1 MTRMLYGLGRLCA
14 RWRFVVLGLWLV
26 MIVALVIS
34 AREAGSDTTNNVTLP
49 GTGSQSATDLLSD
62 RFPTQAYGTNPLVIA
77 TDSGKLTDSKY
88 SKAIDSSVKNLK
100 KTDHVTA
107 AVSPLSD
114 AGKDALSKNKQIGY
128 ISVALDVG
136 QGSITD
142 DEAQAVLDAANP
154 AKKAGLQTAVGGY
167 VGQELSKPDT
177 GASDKIGILAAMLIL
192 LLVFGSA
199 VAMGLPIVT
208 AVLGLLCGLS
218 VVTLLS
224 HLADIPT
231 TAPTLATMIGLAVG
245 IDYSLFIVT
254 KHRTQVNQGMEV
266 HESIARSIATAGGA
280 VLFAG
285 GTVAISLLALVV
297 ADIPLVT
304 TLGYTS
310 AIAVGFAILGALT
323 LLPAL
328 FGLVGSHVSSL
339 TLPFRKKRAN
349 EVQSPFW
356 TKFGTWIANHPWPVM
371 IGVLAVLLAL
381 AIPTLNLRLGQ
392 EDVGA
397 EPTDTTARQA
407 YDLIDE
413 GFGPGT
419 NGPFL
424 ISAKLSQPAKPDQ
437 KNLNTISQDEKQ
449 LNQKQTQLNEQ
460 QQQIEQQAM
469 LEGATQQEAE
479 DEAKQET
486 QKQSSQLASQSKEL
500 SSKKKKAENPATDPR
515 LQTLKTD
522 LGKAKGV
529 KSVSEPL
536 VNKKGTAA
544 VYNLI
549 PTTSPSDLDTE
560 NLVTLLRDTTIP
572 KATKGQGMTA
582 FVGGTTAAYVDL
594 ADKITSALPFV
605 ILVVAALSFLV
616 LLVGFR
622 SLVLPTQAAVMNLV
636 SVGAAYGVLT
646 LVFQEGFATSL
657 IGLDG
662 AIPVVSFVPLIMFA
676 ILFGLSTDYQV
687 FLLTQIQEHFKE
699 GKGARQTVIEGL
711 GYSGRIIGAA
721 AAVMFCVFASFVLN
735 GDPTI
740 KQFGLGL
747 ATAVAIDALVVTLFV
762 PALITVAGRST
773 IWMPRWLDK
782 ILPHISIEG
791 SGYFDDKPAPSAAPA
806 PEPEREPAARV

>member
-1 MTRMLYGLGRLCA
+1 MTGLLYGLGRACA
-14 RWRFVVLGLWLV
+14 RWRFVVLGLWVVLV
-26 MIVALVIS
+26 VGLVIAS
-34 AREAGSDTTNNVTLP
+34 SRAGSQTTNNVTLP
-49 GTGSQSATDLLSD
+49 GTGSQDATDLLSA
-62 RFPTQAYGTNPLVIA
+62 RFPSQAYGTNPLVVA

-88 SKAIDSSVKNLK
+88 AKSIKSSVSALK
-100 KTDHVTA
+100 KTPHVTA
-107 AVSPLSD
+107 AISPLST
-114 AGKDALSKNKQIGY
+114 AGAGALSKDKQIGY

-136 QGSITD
+136 QGTLTE
-142 DEAQAVLDAANP
+142 DEANAVLDAADP
-154 AKKAGLQTAVGGY
+154 AKKAGLQVAAGGY

-177 GASDKIGILAAMLIL
+177 GASDKIGIAGAMVIL

-224 HLADIPT
+224 HLTDVPT

-254 KHRTQVNQGMEV
+254 KHRTQVGKGMEV
-266 HESIARSIATAGGA
+266 HESIARATATAGGA

-285 GTVAISLLALVV
+285 GTVAISLLALAV
-297 ADIPLVT
+297 AGIPLVT

-310 AIAVGFAILGALT
+310 AIAVAFAILAALT

-328 FGLVGSHVSSL
+328 FALVGSHVSGL
-339 TLPFRKKRAN
+339 RLPFGKARAA
-349 EVQSPFW
+349 EVQSPLW
-356 TKFGTWIANHPWPVM
+356 TRLATGITNHRWPVM
-371 IGVLAVLLAL
+371 VVVLAALLAL
-381 AIPTLNLRLGQ
+381 AIPTLSLRLGQ

-407 YDLIDE
+407 YDLTTK
-413 GFGPGT
+413 GFGEGT

-424 ISAKLSQPAKPDQ
+424 ISVQLSKPAKPDQ
-437 KNLNTISQDEKQ
+437 KNLNKLDSQEKQ
-449 LNQKQTQLNEQ
+449 LKQQ
-460 QQQIEQQAM
+460 QQQIEQEALLQ
-469 LEGATQQEAE
+469 GATQQQAEA
-479 DEAKQET
+479 EAKQQT
-486 QKQSSQLASQSKEL
+486 QKQSDEI
-500 SSKKKKAENPATDPR
+500 SKKKKQAESPATDPR
-515 LQTLKTD
+515 LTTLQKDLEKT
-522 LGKAKGV
+522 KGV
-529 KSVSEPL
+529 KAVTPPL

-544 VYNLI
+544 VYTLI
-549 PTTSPSDLDTE
+549 PTTAPSDLDTE
-560 NLVTLLRDTTIP
+560 DLVSRLRDSTIP
-572 KATKGQGMTA
+572 NATKGQGMTA
-582 FVGGTTAAYVDL
+582 SVGGTTAAYVDL
-594 ADKITSALPFV
+594 ADKITSKLPLV

-622 SLVLPTQAAVMNLV
+622 SLLLPAQAAVMNLV

-646 LVFQEGFATSL
+646 LVFQEGFASGL

-699 GKGARQTVIEGL
+699 GKGARATVIEGL

-721 AAVMFCVFASFVLN
+721 AAVMFCVFGSFVLN

-747 ATAVAIDALVVTLFV
+747 ATAVAIDAIVVCLFV
-762 PALITVAGRST
+762 PALIATAGRAT
-773 IWMPRWLDK
+773 IWLPRWLDWV
-782 ILPHISIEG
+782 LPHVSIEG
-791 SGYFDDKPAPSAAPA
+791 SGYFAEEPPPSVPPG
-806 PEPEREPAARV
+806 PEPEPAARV

>member
-1 MTRMLYGLGRLCA
+1 MTRMLYGLGRACA
-14 RWRFVVLGLWLV
+14 RWRFVVLGLWVVL
-26 MIVALVIS
+26 IAALVI
-34 AREAGSDTTNNVTLP
+34 AAGQAGSQTTNNVTLP
-49 GTGSQSATDLLSD
+49 GTGSQNATDLLSD
-62 RFPTQAYGTNPLVIA
+62 RFPSQAYGTNPLVVA
-77 TDSGKLTDSKY
+77 TDKGKLTDSKY
-88 SKAIDSSVKNLK
+88 AKAIDSSVSALK
-100 KTDHVTA
+100 KTPHVTA
-107 AVSPLSD
+107 AISPLST
-114 AGKDALSKNKQIGY
+114 AGAGALSKDKQIGY

-136 QGSITD
+136 QGTLTE
-142 DEAQAVLDAANP
+142 DEATAVLDAADP
-154 AKKAGLQTAVGGY
+154 AKKAGLQVAVGGY

-177 GASDKIGILAAMLIL
+177 GVSDKIGIAAAMVIL

-208 AVLGLLCGLS
+208 AVLGLFCGLS

-224 HLADIPT
+224 HLTDVPT

-254 KHRTQVNQGMEV
+254 KHRTQVGEGMEV
-266 HESIARSIATAGGA
+266 HESIARATATAGGA

-297 ADIPLVT
+297 AGIPLVT

-310 AIAVGFAILGALT
+310 AIAVAFAILAALT

-328 FGLVGSHVSSL
+328 FALVGSHVSAL
-339 TLPFRKKRAN
+339 RLPWAKARAA
-349 EVQSPFW
+349 EVQSPLW
-356 TKFGTWIANHPWPVM
+356 TRLATGIAGHRWPVM
-371 IGVLAVLLAL
+371 VVVLAALLAL
-381 AIPTLNLRLGQ
+381 AIPTLSLRLGQ

-407 YDLIDE
+407 YDLITK
-413 GFGPGT
+413 GFGEGT

-424 ISAKLSQPAKPDQ
+424 ISVQLTKPAKPDQ
-437 KNLNTISQDEKQ
+437 KNLNKLDNQEKQ
-449 LNQKQTQLNEQ
+449 LKQQ
-460 QQQIEQQAM
+460 QQQIEQAALLQ
-469 LEGATQQEAE
+469 GATQQQAEA
-479 DEAKQET
+479 EAKQQT
-486 QKQSSQLASQSKEL
+486 QKQSNELAN
-500 SSKKKKAENPATDPR
+500 KKKQAEQPATDPR
-515 LQTLKTD
+515 LQSLRKDLEKT
-522 LGKAKGV
+522 KGV
-529 KSVSEPL
+529 KSVTQPL

-544 VYNLI
+544 VYTLI

-560 NLVTLLRDTTIP
+560 DLVSRLRDSTIP
-572 KATKGQGMTA
+572 DATKGQDMTA
-582 FVGGTTAAYVDL
+582 SVGGTTAAYVDL
-594 ADKITSALPFV
+594 ADKITSKLPLV

-622 SLVLPTQAAVMNLV
+622 SLLLPTQAAVMNLV

-646 LVFQEGFATSL
+646 LVFQEGVGAGL

-699 GKGARQTVIEGL
+699 GKGARATVIEGL

-721 AAVMFCVFASFVLN
+721 AAVMFCVFGSFVLN

-747 ATAVAIDALVVTLFV
+747 ATAVAIDAVVVCLFV
-762 PALITVAGRST
+762 PALITVAGRAT
-773 IWMPRWLDK
+773 IWLPRWLDR
-782 ILPHISIEG
+782 ILPHVSIEG
-791 SGYFDDKPAPSAAPA
+791 AGYFAEEPPRSAPAA
-806 PEPEREPAARV
+806 PEPEPAVRA

>member
-1 MTRMLYGLGRLCA
+1 MTGLLYGLGRACV

-26 MIVALVIS
+26 LVVALVIV
-34 AREAGSDTTNNVTLP
+34 AREAGSQTTNNVTLP
-49 GTGSQSATDLLSD
+49 GAGSQSATDLLSD
-62 RFPTQAYGTNPLVIA
+62 RFPSQAYGSNPLVVA

-88 SKAIDSSVKNLK
+88 SKAIDSSVSNLK
-100 KTDHVTA
+100 KTPHVTA
-107 AVSPLSD
+107 AVSPLSN
-114 AGKDALSKNKQIGY
+114 AGSGALSKDKQIGY

-136 QGSITD
+136 QGSITE

-154 AKKAGLQTAVGGY
+154 AKRAGLETAIGGY

-177 GASDKIGILAAMLIL
+177 GASDKIGIAAAMVIL

-224 HLADIPT
+224 HLADVPT

-254 KHRTQVNQGMEV
+254 KHRTQVAEGMEV
-266 HESIARSIATAGGA
+266 HESIARASATAGGA

-310 AIAVGFAILGALT
+310 AIAVAFAILAALT

-328 FGLVGSHVSSL
+328 FGLLGSHVSAL
-339 TLPFRKKRAN
+339 TLPFRRGRAS
-349 EVQSPFW
+349 ETQSPWW
-356 TKFGTWIANHPWPVM
+356 TRLATGIANHRWPVM
-371 IGVLAVLLAL
+371 IAVLAAL
-381 AIPTLNLRLGQ
+381 VAISIPTLSLRLGQ

-413 GFGPGT
+413 GFGAGT

-424 ISAKLSQPAKPDQ
+424 ISAQLSKPAKPDQ
-437 KNLNTISQDEKQ
+437 KNLNKLDQQQKQ
-449 LNQKQTQLNEQ
+449 LNQQSAQQEEQLTEQLEAQGMPPDQASAQAKQQVQAGTKSQ
-460 QQQIEQQAM
+460 QQK
-469 LEGATQQEAE
+469 L
-479 DEAKQET
+479 DN
-486 QKQSSQLASQSKEL
+486 
-500 SSKKKKAENPATDPR
+500 KKKQAEQPATDPR
-515 LQTLKTD
+515 LQSLRTD
-522 LGKAKGV
+522 LQKTKGV
-529 KSVSEPL
+529 KSVTQPL

-544 VYNLI
+544 VYTLI
-549 PTTSPSDLDTE
+549 PTTSPSDLATE
-560 NLVTLLRDTTIP
+560 DLVSRLRDSTIP
-572 KATKGQGMTA
+572 DATKGQGMTA

-594 ADKITSALPFV
+594 ADKITSKLPLV

-622 SLVLPTQAAVMNLV
+622 SLLLPTQAAVMNLI

-646 LVFQEGFATSL
+646 LVFQEGFASSL

-699 GKGARQTVIEGL
+699 GKGARATVIEGL

-747 ATAVAIDALVVTLFV
+747 ATAVAIDAVVVCLFV
-762 PALITVAGRST
+762 PALITVAGRAT
-773 IWMPRWLDK
+773 LWLPRWLDR

-791 SGYFDDKPAPSAAPA
+791 SGYFDEEPPPSAP
-806 PEPEREPAARV
+806 PERELEPAGRA

>member
-1 MTRMLYGLGRLCA
+1 MTGLLYKLGHACA
-14 RWRFVVLGLWLV
+14 RWRFVVIGLWVV
-26 MIVALVIS
+26 MVVALVVV

-49 GTGSQSATDLLSD
+49 GAGSQSATDLLSD
-62 RFPTQAYGTNPLVIA
+62 RFPSQAYGTNPLVVA

-88 SKAIDSSVKNLK
+88 SKAIKSSVSNLK
-100 KTDHVTA
+100 KTPHVST
-107 AVSPLSD
+107 AVSPLSN
-114 AGKDALSKNKQIGY
+114 AGASALSKDKQIGY

-136 QGSITD
+136 QGSITE
-142 DEAQAVLDAANP
+142 DEANAVLDAANP
-154 AKKAGLQTAVGGY
+154 AKKAGLQTAIGGY

-177 GASDKIGILAAMLIL
+177 GASDKIGILAAMVIL

-208 AVLGLLCGLS
+208 AVIGLLCGLS

-254 KHRTQVNQGMEV
+254 KHRTQVAQGMEV
-266 HESIARSIATAGGA
+266 HESIGRAIATAGGA

-297 ADIPLVT
+297 AGIPLVT

-310 AIAVGFAILGALT
+310 AIAVCFAILGALT

-328 FGLVGSHVSSL
+328 FGLLGSHVSAIK
-339 TLPFRKKRAN
+339 LPWAKDRAA
-349 EVQSPFW
+349 EVQSPLW
-356 TKFGTWIANHPWPVM
+356 TRLATGIANHRWLVM
-371 IGVLAVLLAL
+371 IAVLAAL
-381 AIPTLNLRLGQ
+381 VAISIPTLSLRLGQ

-424 ISAKLSQPAKPDQ
+424 ISVQLSKPAKPDQ
-437 KNLNTISQDEKQ
+437 KNLNTIDQNEKKLQ
-449 LNQKQTQLNEQ
+449 QQ
-460 QQQIEQQAM
+460 QQQIEQQAL
-469 LEGATQQEAE
+469 LEGASQQQAQA
-479 DEAKQET
+479 EAKQQT
-486 QKQSSQLASQSKEL
+486 QKQSNELAN
-500 SSKKKKAENPATDPR
+500 KKKKAEQPATDPR
-515 LQTLKTD
+515 LQSLKKD
-522 LGKAKGV
+522 LAKAKGV

-560 NLVTLLRDTTIP
+560 DLVSRLRDTTIP
-572 KATKGQGMTA
+572 NATKGQGMTA

-594 ADKITSALPFV
+594 ADKITSKLPLV

-622 SLVLPTQAAVMNLV
+622 SLLLPTQAAVMNLV

-646 LVFQEGFATSL
+646 LVFQEGFASGL
-657 IGLDG
+657 IGLDD

-699 GKGARQTVIEGL
+699 GKGARATVIEGL

-721 AAVMFCVFASFVLN
+721 ALVMFCVFGSFVLN

-747 ATAVAIDALVVTLFV
+747 ATAVAIDAVVVCLFV
-762 PALITVAGRST
+762 PALITVAGRRT
-773 IWMPRWLDK
+773 VWLPGWLDK

-791 SGYFDDKPAPSAAPA
+791 SGYFDDKPPPSAPPA
-806 PEPEREPAARV
+806 PEPEPALRV

>member
-1 MTRMLYGLGRLCA
+1 MTGLLYKLGHACA
-14 RWRFVVLGLWLV
+14 RGRFVVLGLWLV
-26 MIVALVIS
+26 LVVALVVV
-34 AREAGSDTTNNVTLP
+34 AGQAGSRTTNNVTLP
-49 GTGSQSATDLLSD
+49 GAGSQSATDLLSE
-62 RFPTQAYGTNPLVIA
+62 RFPDQAYGTNPIVVA
-77 TDSGKLTDSKY
+77 TDGGKLTDSKF
-88 SKAIDSSVKNLK
+88 SKAIDSSVSALR
-100 KTDHVTA
+100 KTPHVTA

-114 AGKDALSKNKQIGY
+114 AGGDALSKDKQIGY

-136 QGSITD
+136 QGDITD
-142 DEAQAVLDAANP
+142 DDAQAVLDAADP
-154 AKKAGLQTAVGGY
+154 AKKAGLEVAAGGY
-167 VGQELSKPDT
+167 VGQQLSKPDT
-177 GASDKIGILAAMLIL
+177 GASDKIGLAAAMVIL

-224 HLADIPT
+224 HLADVPT

-254 KHRTQVNQGMEV
+254 KHRSQVSEGMDV
-266 HESIARSIATAGGA
+266 RESIARATATAGGA

-297 ADIPLVT
+297 AGIPLVT

-310 AIAVGFAILGALT
+310 AIAVAFAILAALT

-328 FGLVGSHVSSL
+328 FALLGSHVSAL
-339 TLPFRKKRAN
+339 QLPFRKGRAA
-349 EVQSPFW
+349 EGQSPLW
-356 TKFGTWIANHPWPVM
+356 TKLATGIVNNRWAVIVL
-371 IGVLAVLLAL
+371 VLAAL
-381 AIPTLNLRLGQ
+381 VSLSIPTLSLRLGQ

-407 YDLIDE
+407 YDLLTE
-413 GFGPGT
+413 GFGEGT

-424 ISAKLSQPAKPDQ
+424 VSVRLSNPAKPDQ
-437 KNLNTISQDEKQ
+437 KNLNKINQQEQQ
-449 LNQKQTQLNEQ
+449 LKAQ
-460 QQQIEQQAM
+460 QQQIEQAALLQ
-469 LEGATQQEAE
+469 GATQQQAQA
-479 DEAKQET
+479 EAKQQT
-486 QKQSSQLASQSKEL
+486 QKQSNEL
-500 SSKKKKAENPATDPR
+500 SQKKKQADQPATDPR
-515 LQTLKTD
+515 LQSLKTD
-522 LGKAKGV
+522 LQKTKGV
-529 KSVSEPL
+529 DSVSQPL
-536 VNKKGTAA
+536 VNKQGTAA
-544 VYNLI
+544 VYTLI
-549 PTTSPSDLDTE
+549 PTTAPSDLKTE
-560 NLVTLLRDTTIP
+560 DLVSHLRDTTIP

-582 FVGGTTAAYVDL
+582 FIGGTTAAYVDL
-594 ADKITSALPFV
+594 ADKISSKLPLV

-622 SLVLPTQAAVMNLV
+622 SLLLPTQAAVMNLV

-646 LVFQEGFATSL
+646 LVFQEGHGASL

-699 GKGARQTVIEGL
+699 GKGARATVIEGL

-721 AAVMFCVFASFVLN
+721 ALVMFCVFGSFVLN

-747 ATAVAIDALVVTLFV
+747 ATAVTIDAIVVCFFV
-762 PALITVAGRST
+762 PALIAVAGRAT
-773 IWMPRWLDK
+773 LWLPGWLDR

-791 SGYFDDKPAPSAAPA
+791 AGYFDEEPPSSAHPA
-806 PEPEREPAARV
+806 PEPEPAVRA

>member
-1 MTRMLYGLGRLCA
+1 MTGMLYGLGRACA
-14 RWRFVVLGLWLV
+14 RWHFVVLGLWVVLV
-26 MIVALVIS
+26 VALVVV
-34 AREAGSDTTNNVTLP
+34 AGQAGSQTTNNVTLP
-49 GTGSQSATDLLSD
+49 GTGSQSATDLLSG
-62 RFPTQAYGTNPLVIA
+62 RFPSQAYGTNPLVVA

-88 SKAIDSSVKNLK
+88 SKAIKSSVSALK
-100 KTDHVTA
+100 KTPHVTA

-114 AGKDALSKNKQIGY
+114 AGSGALSKNKQIGY
-128 ISVALDVG
+128 ISVTLDVG
-136 QGSITD
+136 QGSITV
-142 DEAQAVLDAANP
+142 DESQAVLDAANP
-154 AKKAGLQTAVGGY
+154 AKKAGLQTAIGGY

-224 HLADIPT
+224 HIADVPT

-254 KHRTQVNQGMEV
+254 KHRTQVGEGMEV
-266 HESIARSIATAGGA
+266 RESIARATATAGGA

-297 ADIPLVT
+297 AGIPLVT

-310 AIAVGFAILGALT
+310 AIAVAFAILAALT

-328 FGLVGSHVSSL
+328 FGLFGSHVSAL
-339 TLPFRKKRAN
+339 KLPFRRAT
-349 EVQSPFW
+349 ETQSPVW
-356 TKFGTWIANHPWPVM
+356 TRLATGIANHRWPVM
-371 IGVLAVLLAL
+371 IAVLVVLLAL
-381 AIPTLNLRLGQ
+381 SIPTLSMRLGQ
-392 EDVGA
+392 EDIGA

-407 YDLIDE
+407 YDLITK
-413 GFGPGT
+413 GFGEGT

-424 ISAKLSQPAKPDQ
+424 ISAQLSKPAKPDQ
-437 KNLNTISQDEKQ
+437 KNLNTISQNEKQ
-449 LNQKQTQLNEQ
+449 LQQQ
-460 QQQIEQQAM
+460 QQQIEQQAE
-469 LEGATQQEAE
+469 LEGATQQQAE
-479 DEAKQET
+479 DEAKQQT
-486 QKQSSQLASQSKEL
+486 QKQSNELAN
-500 SSKKKKAENPATDPR
+500 KKKKAEQPATDPR
-515 LQTLKTD
+515 LQTLRTD
-522 LGKAKGV
+522 LQKTKGV
-529 KSVSEPL
+529 KSVTQPL
-536 VNKKGTAA
+536 VNKQGTAA
-544 VYNLI
+544 VYTLI
-549 PTTSPSDLDTE
+549 PTTAPSDLATE
-560 NLVTLLRDTTIP
+560 DLVSRLRDTTIP
-572 KATKGQGMTA
+572 KATKGQSMTA

-594 ADKITSALPFV
+594 ADKITSKLPLV

-622 SLVLPTQAAVMNLV
+622 SILVPTQAAVMNLI

-699 GKGARQTVIEGL
+699 GKGARATVIEGL

-747 ATAVAIDALVVTLFV
+747 ATAVAIDALVVCFFV
-762 PALITVAGRST
+762 PALITVAGRAT
-773 IWMPRWLDK
+773 MWLPRWLDR

-791 SGYFDDKPAPSAAPA
+791 AGYFEAEPPPSAPPT
-806 PEPEREPAARV
+806 PELEPAARA

>member
-1 MTRMLYGLGRLCA
+1 MTRLLYGLGRACA
-14 RWRFVVLGLWLV
+14 RWRFVVLGLWVVLV
-26 MIVALVIS
+26 LALVVV
-34 AREAGSDTTNNVTLP
+34 AREAGSQTTNNVTLP
-49 GTGSQSATDLLSD
+49 GAGSQSATDLLSD
-62 RFPTQAYGTNPLVIA
+62 RFPSQAYGTNPLVVA
-77 TDSGKLTDSKY
+77 TNSGKLTDSKY
-88 SKAIDSSVKNLK
+88 SKAIKSSVSNLK
-100 KTDHVTA
+100 KTPHVTA

-114 AGKDALSKNKQIGY
+114 AGSGALSKDKQIGY

-136 QGSITD
+136 QGSITE

-154 AKKAGLQTAVGGY
+154 AKKAGLETAVGGY

-177 GASDKIGILAAMLIL
+177 GASDKIGILAAMVIL

-254 KHRTQVNQGMEV
+254 KHRTQVAQGMEV
-266 HESIARSIATAGGA
+266 RESIGRAIATAGGA

-328 FGLVGSHVSSL
+328 FAVLGTHVSAIQ
-339 TLPFRKKRAN
+339 LPWARDRAA
-349 EVQSPFW
+349 EVQSPLW
-356 TKFGTWIANHPWPVM
+356 TRLATGIANHRWPVM
-371 IGVLAVLLAL
+371 IAVLAVLVAMS
-381 AIPTLNLRLGQ
+381 IPTLSLRLGQ

-413 GFGPGT
+413 GFGAGT

-424 ISAKLSQPAKPDQ
+424 ISVQLSKPAKPDQ
-437 KNLNTISQDEKQ
+437 KNLNKIDQQQKQ
-449 LNQKQTQLNEQ
+449 LNQ
-460 QQQIEQQAM
+460 
-469 LEGATQQEAE
+469 
-479 DEAKQET
+479 
-486 QKQSSQLASQSKEL
+486 QSSQQEQQLTEQLELQGVPPDQASAQAKQQVQAGTKSQQQEIDN
-500 SSKKKKAENPATDPR
+500 KKKQAEQPATDPR
-515 LQTLKTD
+515 LQSLKKD
-522 LGKAKGV
+522 LAKTKGV

-560 NLVTLLRDTTIP
+560 DLVSRLRDSTIP
-572 KATKGQGMTA
+572 DATKGQGMTA

-594 ADKITSALPFV
+594 ADKITSKLPLV

-622 SLVLPTQAAVMNLV
+622 SLLLPTQAAVMNLV

-699 GKGARQTVIEGL
+699 GKGARATVIEGL

-721 AAVMFCVFASFVLN
+721 AAVMFCVFGSFVLN

-747 ATAVAIDALVVTLFV
+747 ATAVAIDAVVVCLFV
-762 PALITVAGRST
+762 PALITVAGRAT
-773 IWMPRWLDK
+773 IWLPRWLDR

-791 SGYFDDKPAPSAAPA
+791 SGYFDEKPPPAAPL
-806 PEPEREPAARV
+806 ERELEPAGRA

>member
-1 MTRMLYGLGRLCA
+1 MTGLLYGLGRACA
-14 RWRFVVLGLWLV
+14 RWRFVVLALWLV
-26 MIVALVIS
+26 MILALVIS

-77 TDSGKLTDSKY
+77 TDSGKLTSSKY
-88 SKAIDSSVKNLK
+88 SNAIKSTVSNLK
-100 KTDHVTA
+100 KLPTVTSA
-107 AVSPLSD
+107 ISPLSN
-114 AGKDALSKNKQIGY
+114 AGSSALSKNKQIGY
-128 ISVALDVG
+128 ISVALNVG

-142 DEAQAVLDAANP
+142 DEAQAELDAGDP
-154 AKKAGLQTAVGGY
+154 AKRAGLQVAVGGY
-167 VGQELSKPDT
+167 VGQQLSKPDT
-177 GASDKIGILAAMLIL
+177 GASDKIGILAACLIL

-254 KHRTQVNQGMEV
+254 KHRTQVSEGMEV
-266 HESIARSIATAGGA
+266 HESIGRAIATAGGA

-310 AIAVGFAILGALT
+310 AIAVAFAILAALT

-328 FGLVGSHVSSL
+328 FGLAGTHVSALSL
-339 TLPFRKKRAN
+339 PWRRGRAA
-349 EVQSPFW
+349 ETQSPAW
-356 TKFGTWIANHPWPVM
+356 TKFATGIAKHRWPVM
-371 IGVLAVLLAL
+371 IGVLVLLLAL
-381 AIPTLNLRLGQ
+381 AIPTLSLRLGQ

-407 YDLIDE
+407 YDLIDK

-424 ISAKLSQPAKPDQ
+424 ISVQLSQPAKPDQ
-437 KNLNTISQDEKQ
+437 KNLNTINQDEKQ
-449 LNQKQTQLNEQ
+449 LQQQ
-460 QQQIEQQAM
+460 QQQIEQQA
-469 LEGATQQEAE
+469 LAEGATQQQAQQEA
-479 DEAKQET
+479 QQQT
-486 QKQSSQLASQSKEL
+486 QKQSNQLA
-500 SSKKKKAENPATDPR
+500 SKKKKAENPATDPR
-515 LQTLKTD
+515 LQTLKKD
-522 LGKAKGV
+522 LAKAKGV

-572 KATKGQGMTA
+572 EATKGQGMTA

-594 ADKITSALPFV
+594 ADKITSKLPLV

-616 LLVGFR
+616 LLLGFR
-622 SLVLPTQAAVMNLV
+622 SLLIPTQAAVMNLV

-646 LVFQEGFATSL
+646 LVFQEGFAISL

-687 FLLTQIQEHFKE
+687 FLMTQIQEHFKE

-747 ATAVAIDALVVTLFV
+747 ATAVAIDALVVCLFV
-762 PALITVAGRST
+762 PALIVTAGRAT
-773 IWMPRWLDK
+773 LYLPHWLDR

-791 SGYFDDKPAPSAAPA
+791 SGYFEERDAVDARERSVPAEA
-806 PEPEREPAARV
+806 

>member
-1 MTRMLYGLGRLCA
+1 MTGLLYRLGRACA
-14 RWRFVVLGLWLV
+14 RWRFVVLGLWVVLV
-26 MIVALVIS
+26 VALVI
-34 AREAGSDTTNNVTLP
+34 AAGQAGSDTTNNVTLP
-49 GTGSQSATDLLSD
+49 GAGSQSATDLLSD
-62 RFPTQAYGTNPLVIA
+62 RFPSQANGSNPLVVA
-77 TDSGKLTDSKY
+77 TNSGKLTDSKY
-88 SKAIDSSVKNLK
+88 SKAIKSSVSALK
-100 KTDHVTA
+100 KTPHVTA

-114 AGKDALSKNKQIGY
+114 AGADALSKNKRIGY

-136 QGSITD
+136 QGSITV
-142 DEAQAVLDAANP
+142 DEANAVLDAANP
-154 AKKAGLQTAVGGY
+154 AKKAGLQVAAGGY

-177 GASDKIGILAAMLIL
+177 GASDKIGIAAAVVIL

-208 AVLGLLCGLS
+208 AILGLLCGLS

-224 HLADIPT
+224 HVADVPT

-266 HESIARSIATAGGA
+266 HESIARAMATAGGA

-297 ADIPLVT
+297 AGIPLVT

-310 AIAVGFAILGALT
+310 AVAVAFAILAALT

-328 FGLVGSHVSSL
+328 FGLVGSHISAL
-339 TLPFRKKRAN
+339 TLPFRKGRAT
-349 EVQSPFW
+349 EVQSPLW
-356 TKFGTWIANHPWPVM
+356 TRLATGIANHRWPVM
-371 IGVLAVLLAL
+371 IAVLVALLAL
-381 AIPTLNLRLGQ
+381 SIPTLSMRLGQ

-407 YDLIDE
+407 FDLIAE
-413 GFGPGT
+413 GFGAGT

-424 ISAKLSQPAKPDQ
+424 ISAQLSKAAKPDQ
-437 KNLNTISQDEKQ
+437 KNLNKIDQQQKQ
-449 LNQKQTQLNEQ
+449 LNQ
-460 QQQIEQQAM
+460 
-469 LEGATQQEAE
+469 
-479 DEAKQET
+479 
-486 QKQSSQLASQSKEL
+486 QSSQQEEQLTEQLEAEGVPPDQASAQAKQQVQASTKSQQDKL
-500 SSKKKKAENPATDPR
+500 NKQKKQAEQPATDPR
-515 LQTLKTD
+515 LQTLRKD
-522 LGKAKGV
+522 LEKAKGV
-529 KSVSEPL
+529 DSVTQPL

-544 VYNLI
+544 VYTLI
-549 PTTSPSDLDTE
+549 PTTAPSDLKTE
-560 NLVTLLRDTTIP
+560 DLVTRLRDSTIP
-572 KATKGQGMTA
+572 NATKGQDMTA

-594 ADKITSALPFV
+594 ADKITSKLPLV

-646 LVFQEGFATSL
+646 LVFQEGHGASL

-699 GKGARQTVIEGL
+699 GKGARATVIEGL

-721 AAVMFCVFASFVLN
+721 ALVMFCVFGSFVLN

-747 ATAVAIDALVVTLFV
+747 ATAVAIDAVVVCLFV
-762 PALITVAGRST
+762 PALITVAGRAT
-773 IWMPRWLDK
+773 IWLPRWLDRA
-782 ILPHISIEG
+782 LPNLSIEG
-791 SGYFDDKPAPSAAPA
+791 EEYFARKDAREPEAEAKAPA
-806 PEPEREPAARV
+806 PA

>member
-1 MTRMLYGLGRLCA
+1 MTGLLYGLGRACA
-14 RWRFVVLGLWLV
+14 RWRFVVLGLWVVLV
-26 MIVALVIS
+26 LALVVV
-34 AREAGSDTTNNVTLP
+34 AREAGSQTTNNVTLP
-49 GTGSQSATDLLSD
+49 GAGSQSATDLLSD
-62 RFPTQAYGTNPLVIA
+62 RFPSQAYGTNPLVVA
-77 TDSGKLTDSKY
+77 TNSGKLTDSKY
-88 SKAIDSSVKNLK
+88 SKAIKSSVSNLK
-100 KTDHVTA
+100 KTPHVTA

-114 AGKDALSKNKQIGY
+114 AGSGALSKDKQIGY

-136 QGSITD
+136 QGSITE
-142 DEAQAVLDAANP
+142 DEAQAVLDGANP
-154 AKKAGLQTAVGGY
+154 AKKAGLETAIGGY

-177 GASDKIGILAAMLIL
+177 GASDKIGILAAMVIL

-254 KHRTQVNQGMEV
+254 KHRTQVAQGMEV
-266 HESIARSIATAGGA
+266 RESIGRAIATAGGA

-328 FGLVGSHVSSL
+328 FAVLGTHVSAIQ
-339 TLPFRKKRAN
+339 LPWARDRAA
-349 EVQSPFW
+349 EVQSPLW
-356 TKFGTWIANHPWPVM
+356 TRFATGIANHRWPVM
-371 IGVLAVLLAL
+371 IAVLAVLVAMS
-381 AIPTLNLRLGQ
+381 IPTLSLRLGQ

-413 GFGPGT
+413 GFGAGT

-424 ISAKLSQPAKPDQ
+424 ISVQLSKPAKPDQ
-437 KNLNTISQDEKQ
+437 KNLNKIDQQQKQ
-449 LNQKQTQLNEQ
+449 LNQ
-460 QQQIEQQAM
+460 
-469 LEGATQQEAE
+469 
-479 DEAKQET
+479 
-486 QKQSSQLASQSKEL
+486 QSSQQEQQLTEQLEVQGVPPDQASAQAKQQVQAGTKSQQQEIDN
-500 SSKKKKAENPATDPR
+500 KKKQAEQPATDPR
-515 LQTLKTD
+515 LQSLKKD
-522 LGKAKGV
+522 LAKTKGV

-560 NLVTLLRDTTIP
+560 DLVSRLRDSTIP
-572 KATKGQGMTA
+572 DATKGQGMTA

-594 ADKITSALPFV
+594 ADKITSKLPLV

-622 SLVLPTQAAVMNLV
+622 SLLLPTQAAVMNLV

-699 GKGARQTVIEGL
+699 GKGARATVIEGL

-721 AAVMFCVFASFVLN
+721 AAVMFCVFGSFVLN

-747 ATAVAIDALVVTLFV
+747 ATAVAIDAVVVCLFV
-762 PALITVAGRST
+762 PALITVAGRAT
-773 IWMPRWLDK
+773 IWLPRWLDR

-791 SGYFDDKPAPSAAPA
+791 SGYFDAEPPSTP
-806 PEPEREPAARV
+806 PERELEPAVRA

>member
-1 MTRMLYGLGRLCA
+1 MTGMLYGLGRACA
-14 RWRFVVLGLWLV
+14 RWHFVVLGLWVVLV
-26 MIVALVIS
+26 VALVVV
-34 AREAGSDTTNNVTLP
+34 AGQAGSQTTNNVTLP
-49 GTGSQSATDLLSD
+49 GTGSQSATDLLSG
-62 RFPTQAYGTNPLVIA
+62 RFPSQAYGTNPLVVA

-88 SKAIDSSVKNLK
+88 SKAIKSSVSALK
-100 KTDHVTA
+100 KTPHVTG

-114 AGKDALSKNKQIGY
+114 AGSGALSKNKQIGY
-128 ISVALDVG
+128 ISVTLDVG
-136 QGSITD
+136 QGSITV
-142 DEAQAVLDAANP
+142 DESQAVLDAANP
-154 AKKAGLQTAVGGY
+154 AKKAGLQTAIGGY

-208 AVLGLLCGLS
+208 AVIGLLCGLS

-224 HLADIPT
+224 HIADVPT

-254 KHRTQVNQGMEV
+254 KHRTQVGEGMEV
-266 HESIARSIATAGGA
+266 RESIARATATAGGA

-297 ADIPLVT
+297 AGIPLVT

-310 AIAVGFAILGALT
+310 AIAVAFAILAALT

-328 FGLVGSHVSSL
+328 FGLFGSHVSAL
-339 TLPFRKKRAN
+339 KLPFRKAT
-349 EVQSPFW
+349 ETQSPVW
-356 TKFGTWIANHPWPVM
+356 TRLATGIANHRWPVM
-371 IGVLAVLLAL
+371 IAVLVVLLAL
-381 AIPTLNLRLGQ
+381 SIPTLSMRLGQ
-392 EDVGA
+392 EDIGA

-407 YDLIDE
+407 YDLISK
-413 GFGPGT
+413 GFGAGT

-424 ISAKLSQPAKPDQ
+424 ISAQLSKPAKPDQ
-437 KNLNTISQDEKQ
+437 KNLNTISQNEKQ
-449 LNQKQTQLNEQ
+449 LQQQ
-460 QQQIEQQAM
+460 QQQIEQQAE
-469 LEGATQQEAE
+469 LEGATQQQAE
-479 DEAKQET
+479 DEAKQQT
-486 QKQSSQLASQSKEL
+486 QKQSNEL
-500 SSKKKKAENPATDPR
+500 SNKKKKAEQPATDPR
-515 LQTLKTD
+515 LQTLRTD
-522 LGKAKGV
+522 LQKTKGV
-529 KSVSEPL
+529 KSVTQPL

-544 VYNLI
+544 VYTLI
-549 PTTSPSDLDTE
+549 PTTSPSDLATE
-560 NLVTLLRDTTIP
+560 DLVSRLRDTTIP
-572 KATKGQGMTA
+572 KATKGQSMTA

-594 ADKITSALPFV
+594 ADKITSKLPLV

-622 SLVLPTQAAVMNLV
+622 SILVPTQAAVMNLI

-699 GKGARQTVIEGL
+699 GKGARATVIEGL

-747 ATAVAIDALVVTLFV
+747 ATAVAIDALVVCFFV
-762 PALITVAGRST
+762 PALITVAGRAT
-773 IWMPRWLDK
+773 MWLPRWLDR

-791 SGYFDDKPAPSAAPA
+791 SGYFEEEPPPSAPPT
-806 PEPEREPAARV
+806 PELEPAARA

>member
-1 MTRMLYGLGRLCA
+1 MTRLLYGLGHVCA
-14 RWRFVVLGLWLV
+14 RWRFVVLGLWVIL
-26 MIVALVIS
+26 IVALVIS
-34 AREAGSDTTNNVTLP
+34 ARTAGSDTTNNVTLP
-49 GTGSQSATDLLSD
+49 GTGSQDATDLLSA

-88 SKAIDSSVKNLK
+88 SKAIKSTVSNLK
-100 KTDHVTA
+100 KLPTVTA
-107 AVSPLSD
+107 AISPLSNE
-114 AGKDALSKNKQIGY
+114 GSSALSKNKQIGY
-128 ISVALDVG
+128 VSVALNVG
-136 QGSITD
+136 QGSITN
-142 DEAQAVLDAANP
+142 DEAQAVLDAGNP
-154 AKKAGLQTAVGGY
+154 AKRAGLQVAVGGY
-167 VGQELSKPDT
+167 VGQQLSKPDT

-254 KHRTQVNQGMEV
+254 KHRTQVNEGMEV
-266 HESIARSIATAGGA
+266 HESIARALATAGGA

-310 AIAVGFAILGALT
+310 AIAVGFAILAALT
-323 LLPAL
+323 LLPAM
-328 FGLVGSHVSSL
+328 FAVVGSHVSGL
-339 TLPFRKKRAN
+339 TMPWRKGRAA
-349 EVQSPFW
+349 EVQSPLW
-356 TKFGTWIANHPWPVM
+356 TRLATGIANHRWPVM
-371 IGVLAVLLAL
+371 IAVLAALLAL
-381 AIPTLNLRLGQ
+381 SIPTLSMHLGQ

-407 YDLIDE
+407 YDLIDQ

-424 ISAKLSQPAKPDQ
+424 ISVQLSQPAKPDQ
-437 KNLNTISQDEKQ
+437 KNLNKIDQNEKQ
-449 LNQKQTQLNEQ
+449 LQAQ
-460 QQQIEQQAM
+460 QQQIEQQAL
-469 LEGATQQEAE
+469 LEGATQQQAE
-479 DEAKQET
+479 QEAKQQT
-486 QKQSSQLASQSKEL
+486 QKQSNELA
-500 SSKKKKAENPATDPR
+500 SKKKQAENPATDPR
-515 LQTLKTD
+515 LQTLKKD
-522 LGKAKGV
+522 LAKAKGV

-560 NLVTLLRDTTIP
+560 NLVSTLRDSTIP
-572 KATKGQGMTA
+572 EATKGQGMTA

-594 ADKITSALPFV
+594 ADKITSKLPLV

-616 LLVGFR
+616 LLLGFR
-622 SLVLPTQAAVMNLV
+622 SLVLPAQAAVMNLI

-662 AIPVVSFVPLIMFA
+662 SIPVVSFVPLIMFA

-699 GKGARQTVIEGL
+699 GKGARATVIEGL

-721 AAVMFCVFASFVLN
+721 AAVMFSVFASFVLN

-747 ATAVAIDALVVTLFV
+747 ATAVAIDALVVCFFV
-762 PALITVAGRST
+762 PALITVAGRAT
-773 IWMPRWLDK
+773 IWLPRWLDR

-791 SGYFDDKPAPSAAPA
+791 AGYFDEEPPPGAPRP
-806 PEPEREPAARV
+806 PEPEPAVRV

>member
-1 MTRMLYGLGRLCA
+1 MTRLLYGLGRACA
-14 RWRFVVLGLWLV
+14 RWRFVVLGLWVVLV
-26 MIVALVIS
+26 VALVVV
-34 AREAGSDTTNNVTLP
+34 AGQAGSETTNNVTLP
-49 GTGSQSATDLLSD
+49 GTGSQSATDLLSG
-62 RFPTQAYGTNPLVIA
+62 RFPSQAYGTNPLVVA

-88 SKAIDSSVKNLK
+88 SKAIKSSVSALK
-100 KTDHVTA
+100 KTPHVTA

-114 AGKDALSKNKQIGY
+114 AGANALSKNKQIGY

-136 QGSITD
+136 QGSITV
-142 DEAQAVLDAANP
+142 DESQAVLDAANP
-154 AKKAGLQTAVGGY
+154 AKKAGLQVAIGGY

-177 GASDKIGILAAMLIL
+177 GASDKIGIAAAMVIL

-199 VAMGLPIVT
+199 VAMGMPIVT

-224 HLADIPT
+224 HIADIPT

-254 KHRTQVNQGMEV
+254 KHRAQVADGMEV
-266 HESIARSIATAGGA
+266 RESIGRAIATAGGA

-297 ADIPLVT
+297 AGIPLVT

-310 AIAVGFAILGALT
+310 AIAVAFAIMAALT

-328 FGLVGSHVSSL
+328 FGLLGSHVSAL
-339 TLPFRKKRAN
+339 KLPWAKARAQA
-349 EVQSPFW
+349 QSPVW
-356 TKFGTWIANHPWPVM
+356 TRLATGIANHRWPVM
-371 IGVLAVLLAL
+371 IAVLVALLAL
-381 AIPTLNLRLGQ
+381 SIPTLSMRLGQ

-407 YDLIDE
+407 YDLITE
-413 GFGPGT
+413 GFGEGT

-424 ISAKLSQPAKPDQ
+424 ISVQLSKPAKPDQ
-437 KNLNTISQDEKQ
+437 KNLNKINQDEKQ
-449 LNQKQTQLNEQ
+449 LQQQ
-460 QQQIEQQAM
+460 QQQIEQQAL
-469 LEGATQQEAE
+469 LEGATQQQAQA
-479 DEAKQET
+479 EAKQQT
-486 QKQSSQLASQSKEL
+486 QKQSNQLAN
-500 SSKKKKAENPATDPR
+500 KKKKAEQPATDPR
-515 LQTLKTD
+515 LQTLRTD
-522 LGKAKGV
+522 LQKTKGV
-529 KSVSEPL
+529 KSVTQPL
-536 VNKKGTAA
+536 VNKKGSAA
-544 VYNLI
+544 VYTLI

-560 NLVTLLRDTTIP
+560 DLVSRLRDTTIP
-572 KATKGQGMTA
+572 KATKGQDMTA

-594 ADKITSALPFV
+594 ADKISSKLPLV

-622 SLVLPTQAAVMNLV
+622 SLLLPTQAAVMNLV

-646 LVFQEGFATSL
+646 LVFQEGFASSL

-699 GKGARQTVIEGL
+699 GKGARATVIEGL

-721 AAVMFCVFASFVLN
+721 ALVMFCVFGSFVLN

-747 ATAVAIDALVVTLFV
+747 ATAVAIDAIVVCLFV
-762 PALITVAGRST
+762 PALIAVAGRAT
-773 IWMPRWLDK
+773 IWLPRWLDWV
-782 ILPHISIEG
+782 LPRISIEG
-791 SGYFDDKPAPSAAPA
+791 AGYFPA
-806 PEPEREPAARV
+806 EPPPGAGPPTEPEPAARA

>member
-1 MTRMLYGLGRLCA
+1 MTRLLYALGRACA
-14 RWRFVVLGLWLV
+14 RWRFVVLALWLV
-26 MIVALVIS
+26 LIVGLVIS
-34 AREAGSDTTNNVTLP
+34 ARTAGSDTTNNVTLP
-49 GTGSQSATDLLSD
+49 GTGSQDATNLLSA
-62 RFPTQAYGTNPLVIA
+62 RFPTQAYGTNPLVMA

-88 SKAIDSSVKNLK
+88 SNAIKSTVTDLK
-100 KTDHVTA
+100 KLSTVTSA
-107 AVSPLSD
+107 ISPLSSE
-114 AGKDALSKNKQIGY
+114 GSSQLSKNKQVGY
-128 ISVALDVG
+128 ISVALNVS

-142 DEAQAVLDAANP
+142 DEAQAVLDAGDA
-154 AKKAGLQTAVGGY
+154 AKKAGLQVAVGGY

-177 GASDKIGILAAMLIL
+177 GASDKIGILAACLIL

-254 KHRTQVNQGMEV
+254 KHRTQVAEGMDV
-266 HESIARSIATAGGA
+266 HESIGRAIATAGGA

-310 AIAVGFAILGALT
+310 AIAVFFAILAALT

-328 FGLVGSHVSSL
+328 FAVVGSHVSGL
-339 TLPFRKKRAN
+339 TLPWRRGRAA
-349 EVQSPFW
+349 EVQSPLW
-356 TKFGTWIANHPWPVM
+356 TKIATWIANHRWPVM
-371 IGVLAVLLAL
+371 IGVLVLLFAL
-381 AIPTLNLRLGQ
+381 AIPTLSMRLGQ

-407 YDLIDE
+407 YDLIDK

-424 ISAKLSQPAKPDQ
+424 ISVRLSQPAKPDQ
-437 KNLNTISQDEKQ
+437 KNLNTINQDEKQ
-449 LNQKQTQLNEQ
+449 LQQQ
-460 QQQIEQQAM
+460 QQQIEQQA
-469 LEGATQQEAE
+469 LAEGATQQQAQQEAQQQT
-479 DEAKQET
+479 K
-486 QKQSSQLASQSKEL
+486 SQSQEL
-500 SSKKKKAENPATDPR
+500 SNKKKKAENPASDPR
-515 LQTLKTD
+515 LQTMKTD
-522 LGKAKGV
+522 LSKAKGV

-544 VYNLI
+544 IYNLI

-572 KATKGQGMTA
+572 KATKGQGMTG

-594 ADKITSALPFV
+594 ADKITGKLPLV

-616 LLVGFR
+616 LLLGFR
-622 SLVLPTQAAVMNLV
+622 SLLIPTQAAVMNLI

-646 LVFQEGFATSL
+646 LVFQEGFAINL

-662 AIPVVSFVPLIMFA
+662 SIPVVSFVPLIMFA

-747 ATAVAIDALVVTLFV
+747 ATAVAIDALVVCLFV
-762 PALITVAGRST
+762 PALIVTAGRST
-773 IWMPRWLDK
+773 LYLPRWLDRV
-782 ILPHISIEG
+782 LPHISIEG
-791 SGYFDDKPAPSAAPA
+791 SGYFEDKPEPSAPPA
-806 PEPEREPAARV
+806 PEPEPVAGA

>member
-1 MTRMLYGLGRLCA
+1 MTGLLYKLGHACA
-14 RWRFVVLGLWLV
+14 RWRFVVLGLWAVLV
-26 MIVALVIS
+26 VALVIVAS
-34 AREAGSDTTNNVTLP
+34 QAGSRTTNNVTLP
-49 GTGSQSATDLLSD
+49 GAGSQSATDLLSE
-62 RFPTQAYGTNPLVIA
+62 RFPDQAYGTNPIVVA

-88 SKAIDSSVKNLK
+88 SKAIKSSVSALK
-100 KTDHVTA
+100 KTPHVTA
-107 AVSPLSD
+107 VVSPLSD
-114 AGKDALSKNKQIGY
+114 IGADQLSKDKQIGY

-136 QGSITD
+136 QGDITD
-142 DEAQAVLDAANP
+142 DEANAVLDAADP
-154 AKKAGLQTAVGGY
+154 AKKAGLEVAAGGY
-167 VGQELSKPDT
+167 VGQQLSKPET
-177 GASDKIGILAAMLIL
+177 GASDKIGLAAAMVIL

-224 HLADIPT
+224 HLADVPT

-254 KHRTQVNQGMEV
+254 KHRSQVSEGMEV
-266 HESIARSIATAGGA
+266 RESIARATATAGGA

-297 ADIPLVT
+297 AGIPLVT

-310 AIAVGFAILGALT
+310 AIAVAFAILAALT

-328 FGLVGSHVSSL
+328 FALLGSHVSAL
-339 TLPFRKKRAN
+339 QLPFRKTRAA
-349 EVQSPFW
+349 EAQSPLW
-356 TKFGTWIANHPWPVM
+356 TRLATGIVNQRWAVIVL
-371 IGVLAVLLAL
+371 VLAVLVGL
-381 AIPTLNLRLGQ
+381 AIPTLSLRLGQ

-407 YDLIDE
+407 YDLTTE
-413 GFGPGT
+413 GFGEGT

-424 ISAKLSQPAKPDQ
+424 ISARLSDPAKPDQ
-437 KNLNTISQDEKQ
+437 KNLNKVNKQQKQ
-449 LNQKQTQLNEQ
+449 LNQQSAQQEDQLTEQLELQGLPPDQASAQAKQQVQASTKSKQ
-460 QQQIEQQAM
+460 QQ
-469 LEGATQQEAE
+469 L
-479 DEAKQET
+479 DN
-486 QKQSSQLASQSKEL
+486 
-500 SSKKKKAENPATDPR
+500 KKKQAEQPATDPR
-515 LQTLKTD
+515 LQTLQKDLEKT
-522 LGKAKGV
+522 KGV
-529 KSVSEPL
+529 DSVSEPL
-536 VNKKGTAA
+536 VNKQGSAA
-544 VYNLI
+544 VYTLI
-549 PTTSPSDLDTE
+549 PTTSPSDLKTE
-560 NLVTLLRDTTIP
+560 DLVSRLRDTTIP
-572 KATKGQGMTA
+572 EATKGQGMTA
-582 FVGGTTAAYVDL
+582 YVGGTTAAYVDL
-594 ADKITSALPFV
+594 ADKISSKLPLV

-622 SLVLPTQAAVMNLV
+622 SLLLPTQAAVMNLV

-646 LVFQEGFATSL
+646 LVFQEGHGASL

-699 GKGARQTVIEGL
+699 GKGARATVIEGL

-721 AAVMFCVFASFVLN
+721 ALVMFCVFGSFVLN

-747 ATAVAIDALVVTLFV
+747 ATAVTIDAIVVCLFV
-762 PALITVAGRST
+762 PALIAVAGRAT
-773 IWMPRWLDK
+773 IWLPRWLDRV
-782 ILPHISIEG
+782 LPHLSIEG
-791 SGYFDDKPAPSAAPA
+791 AGYFAEEPLPSAPSA
-806 PEPEREPAARV
+806 PEREPAMRV

>member
-1 MTRMLYGLGRLCA
+1 MTGLLYKLGRACA
-14 RWRFVVLGLWLV
+14 RWRFVVLGLWVVLV
-26 MIVALVIS
+26 VALVL
-34 AREAGSDTTNNVTLP
+34 AAGQAGSDTTNNVTLP
-49 GTGSQSATDLLSD
+49 GTGSQNATDLLSD
-62 RFPTQAYGTNPLVIA
+62 RFPSQAYGTNPLVVA
-77 TDSGKLTDSKY
+77 TDTGKLTDSKY
-88 SKAIDSSVKNLK
+88 SKAIKSSVSNLK
-100 KTDHVTA
+100 KTPHVSA

-114 AGKDALSKNKQIGY
+114 AGASALSKDKQIGY

-136 QGSITD
+136 QGSITE
-142 DEAQAVLDAANP
+142 DEANAVLDAANP
-154 AKKAGLQTAVGGY
+154 AKKAGLQVAIGGY

-177 GASDKIGILAAMLIL
+177 GASDKIGILAAMVIL

-245 IDYSLFIVT
+245 IDYALFIVT
-254 KHRTQVNQGMEV
+254 KHRTQVAQGMEV
-266 HESIARSIATAGGA
+266 RESIGRAIATAGGA

-304 TLGYTS
+304 TLGFTS
-310 AIAVGFAILGALT
+310 AIAVSFAILGALT

-328 FGLVGSHVSSL
+328 FGLLGPHVSAIQ
-339 TLPFRKKRAN
+339 LPWARERAA
-349 EVQSPFW
+349 EVQSPLW
-356 TKFGTWIANHPWPVM
+356 TRFATWIANHRWPVM
-371 IGVLAVLLAL
+371 IAVLVALLAL
-381 AIPTLNLRLGQ
+381 SIPTLSLRLGQ

-397 EPTDTTARQA
+397 QPTDTTARQA

-413 GFGPGT
+413 GFGAGT

-424 ISAKLSQPAKPDQ
+424 ISVQLSKPAKPDQ
-437 KNLNTISQDEKQ
+437 KNLNQIDQKQKQ
-449 LNQKQTQLNEQ
+449 LNQ
-460 QQQIEQQAM
+460 
-469 LEGATQQEAE
+469 
-479 DEAKQET
+479 
-486 QKQSSQLASQSKEL
+486 QSSQQEEQLTEQLEAQGVPPDQASAQAKQQVQAGTKSQQQKL
-500 SSKKKKAENPATDPR
+500 DNKKKKAEQPATDPR
-515 LQTLKTD
+515 LQSLKKD
-522 LGKAKGV
+522 LAKAKGV

-560 NLVTLLRDTTIP
+560 DLVSRLRDTTIP
-572 KATKGQGMTA
+572 NATEGQGMTA

-594 ADKITSALPFV
+594 ADKITSKLPLV

-616 LLVGFR
+616 LLLGFR
-622 SLVLPTQAAVMNLV
+622 SLLLPTQAAVMNLI

-699 GKGARQTVIEGL
+699 GKGARATVIEGL

-747 ATAVAIDALVVTLFV
+747 ATAVAIDAVVVCLFV
-762 PALITVAGRST
+762 PALITVAGRKT
-773 IWMPRWLDK
+773 IWLPRWLDR
-782 ILPHISIEG
+782 ILPRISIEG
-791 SGYFDDKPAPSAAPA
+791 SGYFDAEPPPSAPPAPGA
-806 PEPEREPAARV
+806 EPVVRA

>member
-1 MTRMLYGLGRLCA
+1 MTGLLYGLGRACA
-14 RWRFVVLGLWLV
+14 RWRFVVLGLWVVLV
-26 MIVALVIS
+26 VALVIAS
-34 AREAGSDTTNNVTLP
+34 GQAGSETTNNVTLP
-49 GTGSQSATDLLSD
+49 GAGSQSATDLLSD
-62 RFPTQAYGTNPLVIA
+62 RFPSQAYGSNPLVVA

-88 SKAIDSSVKNLK
+88 SKAIDSSVSALK
-100 KTDHVTA
+100 KTPHVTA
-107 AVSPLSD
+107 AVSPLSN
-114 AGKDALSKNKQIGY
+114 AGAGALSKDKQIGY

-142 DEAQAVLDAANP
+142 DEANAVLDAANP
-154 AKKAGLQTAVGGY
+154 AKKAGLQVAIGGY

-177 GASDKIGILAAMLIL
+177 GASDKIGILAAMVIL

-224 HLADIPT
+224 HIADIPT

-254 KHRTQVNQGMEV
+254 KHRAQVADGMEV
-266 HESIARSIATAGGA
+266 RESIGRAIATAGGA

-297 ADIPLVT
+297 AGIPLVT

-310 AIAVGFAILGALT
+310 AIAVAFAILAALT

-328 FGLVGSHVSSL
+328 FGLLGPHVSAL
-339 TLPFRKKRAN
+339 KLPWAKARAQA
-349 EVQSPFW
+349 QSPVW
-356 TKFGTWIANHPWPVM
+356 TRLATGIANHRWPVM
-371 IGVLAVLLAL
+371 IAVLVALLAIS
-381 AIPTLNLRLGQ
+381 IPTLSLRLGQ

-407 YDLIDE
+407 YDLTTK
-413 GFGPGT
+413 GFGAGT

-424 ISAKLSQPAKPDQ
+424 ISVQLSKPAKPDQ

-449 LNQKQTQLNEQ
+449 LQQ
-460 QQQIEQQAM
+460 QQQIEQQAL
-469 LEGATQQEAE
+469 LEGATQQQAQA
-479 DEAKQET
+479 EAKQQT
-486 QKQSSQLASQSKEL
+486 QKQSNQLAN
-500 SSKKKKAENPATDPR
+500 KKKKAEQPATDPR
-515 LQTLKTD
+515 LQTLRTD
-522 LGKAKGV
+522 LQKTKGV
-529 KSVSEPL
+529 KSVTQPL
-536 VNKKGTAA
+536 VNKKGSAA
-544 VYNLI
+544 VYTLI

-560 NLVTLLRDTTIP
+560 DLVSRLRDSTIP
-572 KATKGQGMTA
+572 KATKGQDMTA

-594 ADKITSALPFV
+594 ADKITSKLPLV

-622 SLVLPTQAAVMNLV
+622 SLVLPTQAAVMNLI

-657 IGLDG
+657 IGLDD

-699 GKGARQTVIEGL
+699 GKGARATVIEGL

-721 AAVMFCVFASFVLN
+721 ALVMFCVFGSFVLN

-747 ATAVAIDALVVTLFV
+747 ATAVAIDAIVVCLFV
-762 PALITVAGRST
+762 PALIAVAGRAT
-773 IWMPRWLDK
+773 IWLPRWLDR

-791 SGYFDDKPAPSAAPA
+791 AGYFAAEPPPGARPA
-806 PEPEREPAARV
+806 PEPKPAARV

>member
-1 MTRMLYGLGRLCA
+1 MTGLLYRLGHACA

-26 MIVALVIS
+26 LVVALVI
-34 AREAGSDTTNNVTLP
+34 AANQAGSDTTNNVTLP
-49 GTGSQSATDLLSD
+49 GAGSQSATDVLSD
-62 RFPTQAYGTNPLVIA
+62 RFPSQAYGSNPLVVA

-88 SKAIDSSVKNLK
+88 SKAIGTSVSNLK
-100 KTDHVTA
+100 KNSHVTA

-114 AGKDALSKNKQIGY
+114 AGSGALSKNKQIGY
-128 ISVALDVG
+128 IAVALDVG
-136 QGSITD
+136 QGSITED
-142 DEAQAVLDAANP
+142 QANAVLDAADP
-154 AKKAGLQTAVGGY
+154 AKKAGLQVAVGGY
-167 VGQELSKPDT
+167 IGQELSKPDT
-177 GASDKIGILAAMLIL
+177 GASDKIGILAAMVIL

-224 HLADIPT
+224 HIADVPT

-254 KHRTQVNQGMEV
+254 KHRTQVAEGMEV
-266 HESIARSIATAGGA
+266 RESIARASATAGGA

-297 ADIPLVT
+297 AGIPLVT

-310 AIAVGFAILGALT
+310 AIAVAFAILAALT

-328 FGLVGSHVSSL
+328 FGLLGSHVSAL
-339 TLPFRKKRAN
+339 KLPFGQARAAQT
-349 EVQSPFW
+349 QSRFW
-356 TKFGTWIANHPWPVM
+356 TRFGTWITHHPWPVM
-371 IGVLAVLLAL
+371 IAVVAALLAL
-381 AIPTLNLRLGQ
+381 AIPTLSMRLGQ

-407 YDLIDE
+407 YDLITK
-413 GFGPGT
+413 GFGAGT

-424 ISAKLSQPAKPDQ
+424 ISVNLSKAAKPDQ
-437 KNLNTISQDEKQ
+437 KNLNTISQNEKQ
-449 LNQKQTQLNEQ
+449 LQQQ
-460 QQQIEQQAM
+460 QQQIEQQAE
-469 LEGATQQEAE
+469 LEGATQQQAE
-479 DEAKQET
+479 DEAKQQT
-486 QKQSSQLASQSKEL
+486 QKQSNDLAN
-500 SSKKKKAENPATDPR
+500 KKKKAEQPATDPR
-515 LQTLKTD
+515 LQTLRTD
-522 LGKAKGV
+522 LQKTKGV
-529 KSVSEPL
+529 KSVTQPL
-536 VNKKGTAA
+536 VNKNGSAA
-544 VYNLI
+544 VYTLI

-560 NLVTLLRDTTIP
+560 DLVSRLRDSTIP
-572 KATKGQGMTA
+572 KATKGQDMTA
-582 FVGGTTAAYVDL
+582 YVGGTTAAYVDL
-594 ADKITSALPFV
+594 ADKITSKLPLV

-622 SLVLPTQAAVMNLV
+622 SLLVPTQAAVMNLV

-646 LVFQEGFATSL
+646 LVFQEGFASSL

-662 AIPVVSFVPLIMFA
+662 AVPVVSFVPLIMFA

-699 GKGARQTVIEGL
+699 GKGARATVIEGL

-747 ATAVAIDALVVTLFV
+747 ATAVAIDAVVVCLFV
-762 PALITVAGRST
+762 PALITVAGT
-773 IWMPRWLDK
+773 ATLWLPRWLDWL
-782 ILPHISIEG
+782 LPHISIEG
-791 SGYFDDKPAPSAAPA
+791 SGYFDDEPPPSAAPTQ
-806 PEPEREPAARV
+806 EEKPAARV

>member
-1 MTRMLYGLGRLCA
+1 MTGLLYKLGHACA
-14 RWRFVVLGLWLV
+14 RWRFVVLGLWVVL
-26 MIVALVIS
+26 IVGLVI
-34 AREAGSDTTNNVTLP
+34 AAGQAGSNTTNNVTLP
-49 GTGSQSATDLLSD
+49 GAGSQSATDLLSE
-62 RFPTQAYGTNPLVIA
+62 RFPTQAYGTNPIVVA
-77 TDSGKLTDSKY
+77 TDSGKLTDQKY
-88 SKAIDSSVKNLK
+88 SKAIGSSVKALK
-100 KTDHVTA
+100 NTPHVTA
-107 AVSPLSD
+107 AVSPLSN
-114 AGKDALSKNKQIGY
+114 AGASALSKNKQIGY

-154 AKKAGLQTAVGGY
+154 AKKAGLQVAAGGY
-167 VGQELSKPDT
+167 VGQQLSKPDT
-177 GASDKIGILAAMLIL
+177 GASDKIGIAAAMIIL

-224 HLADIPT
+224 HIADIPT

-254 KHRTQVNQGMEV
+254 KHRTQVAGGMDV
-266 HESIARSIATAGGA
+266 RESIARASATAGGA

-310 AIAVGFAILGALT
+310 AIAVGFAILAALT

-339 TLPFRKKRAN
+339 KLPIHKDRAG
-349 EVQSPFW
+349 ETQSPLW
-356 TKFGTWIANHPWPVM
+356 TKLATWIANHRWPVM
-371 IGVLAVLLAL
+371 IVVLGLLLAL
-381 AIPTLNLRLGQ
+381 AIPTLSLRLGQ

-407 YDLIDE
+407 YDLMTE
-413 GFGPGT
+413 GFGPGS

-424 ISAKLSQPAKPDQ
+424 ISTRLSKPAKPDQ
-437 KNLNTISQDEKQ
+437 KNLNKISQQEQQ
-449 LNQKQTQLNEQ
+449 LKAQ
-460 QQQIEQQAM
+460 QQQIEQQAE
-469 LEGATQQEAE
+469 LEGATQQQAQQEA
-479 DEAKQET
+479 QQQT
-486 QKQSSQLASQSKEL
+486 QKQSNQLSQ
-500 SSKKKKAENPATDPR
+500 KKKQAEQPATDPR
-515 LQTLKTD
+515 LQTMRTD
-522 LGKAKGV
+522 LQKTNGV
-529 KSVSEPL
+529 DSVSQPL
-536 VNKKGTAA
+536 VNKQGTAA
-544 VYNLI
+544 VYTLI
-549 PTTSPSDLDTE
+549 PTTSPSDLKTE
-560 NLVTLLRDTTIP
+560 DLVSHLRDTTIP

-594 ADKITSALPFV
+594 ADKITDKLPLV

-622 SLVLPTQAAVMNLV
+622 SLLLPTQAAVMNLV

-646 LVFQEGFATSL
+646 LVFQEGHGASL

-662 AIPVVSFVPLIMFA
+662 SIPVVSFVPLIMFA

-699 GKGARQTVIEGL
+699 GKGARATVIEGL

-721 AAVMFCVFASFVLN
+721 ALVMFCVFGSFVLN

-747 ATAVAIDALVVTLFV
+747 ATAVAIDALVVCFFV
-762 PALITVAGRST
+762 PALIVVAGRKT
-773 IWMPRWLDK
+773 IWLPRWLDK

-791 SGYFDDKPAPSAAPA
+791 SGYFDDEPRPSAPPA
-806 PEPEREPAARV
+806 PEPEPAVRA

>member
-1 MTRMLYGLGRLCA
+1 MTGLLYGLGRACA
-14 RWRFVVLGLWLV
+14 RWRFVVLGLWVVLV
-26 MIVALVIS
+26 VALAIVAGQ
-34 AREAGSDTTNNVTLP
+34 AGSETTNNVSLP
-49 GTGSQSATDLLSD
+49 GAGSQSATNLLSD
-62 RFPTQAYGTNPLVIA
+62 RFPSQAYGTNPLVVA

-88 SKAIDSSVKNLK
+88 SKAIDSSVSNLK
-100 KTDHVTA
+100 KTPHVTA
-107 AVSPLSD
+107 AISPLSN
-114 AGKDALSKNKQIGY
+114 AGSGALSKDKQIGY

-136 QGSITD
+136 QGSITE

-154 AKKAGLQTAVGGY
+154 AKRAGLETAIGGY

-177 GASDKIGILAAMLIL
+177 GASDKIGIAAAMVIL

-224 HLADIPT
+224 HIADVPT

-254 KHRTQVNQGMEV
+254 KHRTQVAEGMEV
-266 HESIARSIATAGGA
+266 HESIARASATAGGA

-310 AIAVGFAILGALT
+310 AIAVVFAILAALT

-328 FGLVGSHVSSL
+328 FGLLGSHVSAL
-339 TLPFRKKRAN
+339 TLPFRRGRAS
-349 EVQSPFW
+349 ETQSPLW
-356 TKFGTWIANHPWPVM
+356 TRMATGIANHRWPVM
-371 IGVLAVLLAL
+371 IAVLAALLAL
-381 AIPTLNLRLGQ
+381 SIPTLSLRLGQ

-407 YDLIDE
+407 YDLITE
-413 GFGPGT
+413 GFGAGT

-424 ISAKLSQPAKPDQ
+424 ISVQLSKPAKPDQ
-437 KNLNTISQDEKQ
+437 KNLNKLDQQQKQ
-449 LNQKQTQLNEQ
+449 LNQQ
-460 QQQIEQQAM
+460 QQQIEQEALLQ
-469 LEGATQQEAE
+469 GATQQQAKA
-479 DEAKQET
+479 EAKQQT
-486 QKQSSQLASQSKEL
+486 QKQSNELAN
-500 SSKKKKAENPATDPR
+500 KKKQAEQPATDPR
-515 LQTLKTD
+515 LQSMRKDLEKT
-522 LGKAKGV
+522 KGV
-529 KSVSEPL
+529 KSVTEPL
-536 VNKKGTAA
+536 VNKKGSAA
-544 VYNLI
+544 VYTLI

-560 NLVTLLRDTTIP
+560 DLVSRLRDSTIP
-572 KATKGQGMTA
+572 EATKGQGMTA

-594 ADKITSALPFV
+594 ADKISSKLPLV

-622 SLVLPTQAAVMNLV
+622 SLLLPAQAAVMNLI

-657 IGLDG
+657 IGLDD

-699 GKGARQTVIEGL
+699 GKGARATVIEGL

-747 ATAVAIDALVVTLFV
+747 ATAVAIDAVVVCLFV
-762 PALITVAGRST
+762 PAVITVAGRAT
-773 IWMPRWLDK
+773 LWLPRWLDR

-791 SGYFDDKPAPSAAPA
+791 SGYFDAEPPPSAPPA
-806 PEPEREPAARV
+806 PEPQPAARG

>member
-1 MTRMLYGLGRLCA
+1 MTGLLYRLGRACA
-14 RWRFVVLGLWLV
+14 RWRFVVLGLWAVLL
-26 MIVALVIS
+26 VALVI
-34 AREAGSDTTNNVTLP
+34 AANQAGSLTTNNVTLP
-49 GTGSQSATDLLSD
+49 GTGSQSATDLLSA
-62 RFPTQAYGTNPLVIA
+62 RFPDQAYGTNPIVVA

-88 SKAIDSSVKNLK
+88 SKAIDSSVTELK
-100 KTDHVTA
+100 KTPHVTA

-114 AGKDALSKNKQIGY
+114 AGASALSKDKKIGY

-142 DEAQAVLDAANP
+142 DEAQAVLDAADP
-154 AKKAGLQTAVGGY
+154 AKKAGLQVSAGGY
-167 VGQELSKPDT
+167 VGQQLSKPDT
-177 GASDKIGILAAMLIL
+177 GASDKIGIAAAMLIL

-199 VAMGLPIVT
+199 VAMGLPIIT

-224 HLADIPT
+224 HVADVPT

-254 KHRTQVNQGMEV
+254 KHRTQVAQGMEV
-266 HESIARSIATAGGA
+266 HESIARATATAGGA

-297 ADIPLVT
+297 AGIPLVT

-310 AIAVGFAILGALT
+310 AIAVAFAILAALT

-328 FGLVGSHVSSL
+328 FGLLGSHVSAL
-339 TLPFRKKRAN
+339 QLPWRKGQAGD
-349 EVQSPFW
+349 VQSPFW
-356 TKFGTWIANHPWPVM
+356 TRLATGIVNHRWPV
-371 IGVLAVLLAL
+371 IVIVLALLL
-381 AIPTLNLRLGQ
+381 VMSIPTLSMRLGQ

-407 YDLIDE
+407 YDQITK
-413 GFGPGT
+413 GFGAGT

-424 ISAKLSQPAKPDQ
+424 VSARLSKAAKPDQ
-437 KNLNTISQDEKQ
+437 SNLNKISQQEQQ
-449 LNQKQTQLNEQ
+449 LKAQ

-469 LEGATQQEAE
+469 LEGASQQQAQAEAQ
-479 DEAKQET
+479 QET
-486 QKQSSQLASQSKEL
+486 QKQSNELAQ
-500 SSKKKKAENPATDPR
+500 KKKQAEQLATDPR
-515 LQTLKTD
+515 LQTLQKDLANTD
-522 LGKAKGV
+522 GV
-529 KSVSEPL
+529 KSVTQPL
-536 VNKKGTAA
+536 VNKQGTAA
-544 VYNLI
+544 VYTLI
-549 PTTSPSDLDTE
+549 PTTSPSDLKTE
-560 NLVTLLRDTTIP
+560 DLVSTLRDTTIP
-572 KATKGQGMTA
+572 KATKGQDMTA
-582 FVGGTTAAYVDL
+582 YIGGTTAAYVDL
-594 ADKITSALPFV
+594 ADKITSKLPLV

-622 SLVLPTQAAVMNLV
+622 SLLLPTQAAVMNLI

-646 LVFQEGFATSL
+646 FVFQEGNGASL

-699 GKGARQTVIEGL
+699 GKGARATVIEGL

-721 AAVMFCVFASFVLN
+721 ALVMFCVFGSFVLN

-747 ATAVAIDALVVTLFV
+747 ATAVAIDAIVVCFFV
-762 PALITVAGRST
+762 PALIAVAGTAT
-773 IWMPRWLDK
+773 IWLPRWLDRV
-782 ILPHISIEG
+782 LPNFSIEG
-791 SGYFDDKPAPSAAPA
+791 SGYFDEAPAAEAAAEREQKPA
-806 PEPEREPAARV
+806 RV